1 MEEEG
6 KKALALQ
13 QQQLLMQ
20 QRQQQIHLL
29 QRQQQQ
35 QAMARFPSNID
46 AHLRAPG
53 MRPHLLQQQ
62 HQPLHHQQQQHQ
74 QPPPAAATAVP
85 PAATAPAAPGR
96 LRPGNSIEAEM
107 VHQDVMNVCNPD
119 FKRPFSSI
127 EDAVLRLLPYH
138 VVADY
143 EAEEDD
149 RILDSDTTGQIP
161 SRLQQWDHN
170 ILAKIAELTATF
182 DKQVLAFNIM
192 SKKRNL
198 GEFRSEEKLMIE
210 QALLQEEK
218 QMLLNLRAEVELRE
232 KAGREAAAA
241 EARMRMAVAQAEH
254 ARAEA
259 QAQAEMAARMP
270 PRAIRANAAASHGD
284 VGSSNA
290 MVHQQQGGSGE
301 DMGEGWENIV
311 PKGDGDEDPSEDFL
325 NDENEQ
331 ENGDVAGQEWQHD
344 AGELDLNS
352 R

>member
-13 QQQLLMQ
+13 QRQLLMQ
-20 QRQQQIHLL
+20 QRQQQIQLL
-29 QRQQQQ
+29 QRQQQQQQQQ

-53 MRPHLLQQQ
+53 MRPHLLQPQ
-62 HQPLHHQQQQHQ
+62 HQPLLHQQQQQQQQ
-74 QPPPAAATAVP
+74 QPPPPVTATVPPTATAS
-85 PAATAPAAPGR
+85 ALPGR

-119 FKRPFSSI
+119 FKRPFSSV

-138 VVADY
+138 VMADY

-182 DKQVLAFNIM
+182 EKQVLAFNIM
-192 SKKRNL
+192 SRKRAV
-198 GEFRSEEKLMIE
+198 GEFRSEEKLMVE

-218 QMLLNLRAEVELRE
+218 QLLLALRAEVELRE

-241 EARMRMAVAQAEH
+241 EARMRLAAAQAEH

-259 QAQAEMAARMP
+259 HTQAEMAARMP
-270 PRAIRANAAASHGD
+270 QRAIRANAAASHSE
-284 VGSSNA
+284 VGVSNM
-290 MVHQQQGGSGE
+290 MVQQQQQQGGNEE
-301 DMGEGWENIV
+301 DMGEG
-311 PKGDGDEDPSEDFL
+311 DEDPSDDFL

-331 ENGDVAGQEWQHD
+331 ENGDVAGQEWQND
-344 AGELDLNS
+344 TGELDLNS